1 MLFSLIFT
9 INVGIG
15 TYFVYYKYMNRNKMF
30 LDMIMSIK
38 QQIINNVSKKTLL
51 ASDIQMGEEVKQKEI
66 TNRTYYFYN
75 NIINLK
81 NFESN
86 LLKKLQKTLQKH

>member
-1 MLFSLIFT
+1 
-9 INVGIG
+9 
-15 TYFVYYKYMNRNKMF
+15 
-30 LDMIMSIK
+30 MIMSIK